1 MKVSKASKEFAT
13 RVYRMCVENGSLNEE
28 KLSKSISFLG
38 QNRPSDYAGVLTE
51 LKRLVRLDVD
61 KRTVYV
67 ESAKD
72 LSSTESDRIRT
83 SLTKKHGENL
93 LFQFATNPD
102 LIGGLKV
109 QIGSQIYDG
118 TVLSKI
124 NRLANN
130 L

>member
-13 RVYRMCVENGSLNEE
+13 RVFRMCTENGALNEE

-38 QNRPSDYAGVLTE
+38 QNRPSDYVGVLTE

-61 KRTVYV
+61 KRTVYI
-67 ESAKD
+67 ESAKQ
-72 LSSTESDRIRT
+72 LSSAEASRLQT
-83 SLTKKHGENL
+83 SLTKKHGEGL
-93 LFQFATNPD
+93 IFHFAINPE
-102 LIGGLKV
+102 LIGGLRV
-109 QIGSQIYDG
+109 RIGSQIYDG

>member
-1 MKVSKASKEFAT
+1 MKVSKASREFAT
-13 RVYRMCVENGSLNEE
+13 RVFRMCTENGSLNED
-28 KLSKSISFLG
+28 KLSKSISFLSEK
-38 QNRPSDYAGVLTE
+38 RPTDYLGILTA
-51 LKRLVRLDVD
+51 LKKLVRLDVD
-61 KRTVYV
+61 KRTVYI
-67 ESAKD
+67 ESAKE
-72 LSSTESDRIRT
+72 LSSEEGQRIRA

-93 LFQFATNPD
+93 VYNQSVNPD

-109 QIGSQIYDG
+109 RIGSQIYDG